1 MGISIKYKRY
11 DESINKTNLKLLI
24 NHEWFK
30 KVFDMKYLELFS
42 LYYNNEQPFEKYSFF
57 DKTIIFSDKTESFY
71 KLIQE
76 NEKLEKDIKKVTRVC
91 YFNGINT
98 EEED

>member
-1 MGISIKYKRY
+1 
-11 DESINKTNLKLLI
+11 
-24 NHEWFK
+24 
-30 KVFDMKYLELFS
+30 MKYLELFS
-42 LYYNNEQPFEKYSFF
+42 LYYNNEQPLEKYSFL

-76 NEKLEKDIKKVTRVC
+76 NEKLEKDIKKVTRER
-91 YFNGINT
+91 YSNGLNT